1 MTPSLVLASASPRRR
16 ELLAQIGLSVDVV
29 PADIDES
36 ILPGERA
43 VQYVGRLAQAKAAVV
58 ADKRAGR
65 AVLAAD
71 TAIAFNDEILGKPRS
86 PAEAMAMLTVLS
98 GKTHDVL
105 TGAAIVYD
113 QTSHWQ
119 VVRTKVRMRTLSTQQ
134 IESYVATG
142 EPLDKAGSYGI
153 QGLGAVL
160 IEGIEGSY
168 SNVVGLPL
176 AETAEL
182 LAKVGIDVLGRA
194 PFPS

>member
-36 ILPGERA
+36 ILPGEGA

>member
-1 MTPSLVLASASPRRR
+1 MPPSLVLASASPRRR

-36 ILPGERA
+36 ILPGECA
-43 VQYVGRLAQAKAAVV
+43 VQYVGRLAQAKAAAV
-58 ADKRAGR
+58 AEKWAGR
-65 AVLAAD
+65 VVLAAD

>member
-36 ILPGERA
+36 ILPGEGA

-58 ADKRAGR
+58 ADKWAGR
-65 AVLAAD
+65 IVLAAD